1 MLTFSEEF
9 SLLLVLIGIFATI
22 IVILVITLGLL
33 VCKNKLS
40 QMCGTGSKEEDKP
53 YKPNNI
59 NRYYNLGK
67 YLLSS
72 ILQQEWDIIPLLQT
86 ILSHFSK

>member
-1 MLTFSEEF
+1 M
-9 SLLLVLIGIFATI
+9 LLVLIGIFATI
-22 IVILVITLGLL
+22 IVILVITLGVL
-33 VCKNKLS
+33 VCKNKIS
-40 QMCGTGSKEEDKP
+40 QMCGPAGKETEDKP

-72 ILQQEWDIIPLLQT
+72 ILQQEWDIILLLQT
-86 ILSHFSK
+86 